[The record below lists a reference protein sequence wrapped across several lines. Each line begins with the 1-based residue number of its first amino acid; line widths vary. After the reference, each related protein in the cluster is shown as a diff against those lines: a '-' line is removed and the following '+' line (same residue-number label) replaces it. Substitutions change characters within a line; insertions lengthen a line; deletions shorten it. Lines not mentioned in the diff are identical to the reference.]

1 MDKSI
6 EKPGHGEKGRRV
18 QWLQLKLA
26 VSKCGGKILTTLMER
41 SLKRCAK
48 GWKHTSKSARTA
60 KPSWMAPE
68 MLWVWLATEGCFR
81 CQRVSTSVY
90 IKRFRVFRNFMLGV
104 VGSALAGMG
113 LRHLGY
119 PCTSITSTSLLY
131 FSARCPHSDPCDGL
145 VDHRP

>member
-26 VSKCGGKILTTLMER
+26 VSKCGGESLTTLIER
-41 SLKRCAK
+41 SLKRWAK

-68 MLWVWLATEGCFR
+68 MLWVLFATGGCFR
-81 CQRVSTSVY
+81 FPRGSTSVS
-90 IKRFRVFRNFMLGV
+90 IKRIRVFR
-104 VGSALAGMG
+104 
-113 LRHLGY
+113 Y
-119 PCTSITSTSLLY
+119 
-131 FSARCPHSDPCDGL
+131 
-145 VDHRP
+145 

>member
-26 VSKCGGKILTTLMER
+26 VSKCGGKSLTTLMER

-60 KPSWMAPE
+60 KPAWMAPE
-68 MLWVWLATEGCFR
+68 MLLVWLATGGCFR
-81 CQRVSTSVY
+81 CQKGSTSVFL
-90 IKRFRVFRNFMLGV
+90 KRFQVFPYFF
-104 VGSALAGMG
+104 
-113 LRHLGY
+113 LRG
-119 PCTSITSTSLLY
+119 
-131 FSARCPHSDPCDGL
+131 R
-145 VDHRP
+145 

>member
-6 EKPGHGEKGRRV
+6 EKPGHGERGRRV

-26 VSKCGGKILTTLMER
+26 VSKCGVKHPTTLMGT
-41 SLKRCAK
+41 SLTRCARE
-48 GWKHTSKSARTA
+48 WKPTSKSARTA

-90 IKRFRVFRNFMLGV
+90 IKRFRVFRNFMLRV
-104 VGSALAGMG
+104 VGPDLA
-113 LRHLGY
+113 
-119 PCTSITSTSLLY
+119 
-131 FSARCPHSDPCDGL
+131 
-145 VDHRP
+145 